1 MKDPP
6 VAAHGRHRVGRA
18 KVLAL
23 ERDAS
28 KQEDATVAEI
38 LPVARC
44 REHRYK
50 FLAGSYQIFVSFS
63 HKIEKMDS
71 GGVEELYRNYG
82 ILADAKDNA
91 GEVSILCE

>member
-1 MKDPP
+1 MKNPP

-18 KVLAL
+18 RVLAL

-44 REHRYK
+44 SDHRFK
-50 FLAGSYQIFVSFS
+50 FWRDLIRFLLAS
-63 HKIEKMDS
+63 
-71 GGVEELYRNYG
+71 
-82 ILADAKDNA
+82 LAK
-91 GEVSILCE
+91 S